1 MCIWSSSLN
10 FESKFTFTDCSSSS
24 TSDSSPFIVSS
35 SVFHDRDFNWLDCCS
50 NVLKDASYTE
60 YKFTEYERIYNDKCS
75 QDLVEKILNRQTGIP
90 SDIYF
95 KITKPQFSTKLKLPF
110 IVCVLISSTNHL
122 KYFSLQS
129 NNMNAKRNSF

>member
-1 MCIWSSSLN
+1 M
-10 FESKFTFTDCSSSS
+10 
-24 TSDSSPFIVSS
+24 
-35 SVFHDRDFNWLDCCS
+35 
-50 NVLKDASYTE
+50 LKDASYTE

-95 KITKPQFSTKLKLPF
+95 KITKPQFCTKLKSPF
-110 IVCVLISSTNHL
+110 IGCVLISSMNHL
-122 KYFSLQS
+122 EYFSLQS